1 MSHYERFVTLRKVC
15 QTMKGMSTL
24 AMLFNETFVVIF
36 KHCSNSYMKEQKK
49 GRKVESRG
57 DKLPC
62 YRVCQAYPH

>member
-1 MSHYERFVTLRKVC
+1 
-15 QTMKGMSTL
+15 MKGMSTL
-24 AMLFNETFVVIF
+24 AMLYNETFVVIF
-36 KHCSNSYMKEQKK
+36 KHCSNSYMREQKK